1 MAVMTAEHKQNLT
14 VWTFPAAESA
24 RRELDLLR
32 GPQRA
37 RAITIDEAAVIE
49 WPPGRSEP
57 ETREFYRAEAGGDRR
72 RIWRTMLHAVFDVAE
87 APTPLFRDLGVN
99 DRFLGEVREHVQ
111 PGTSMLF
118 VLTTDGFY
126 RDLEPSSPDFDRTLL
141 YTTLPE
147 RAHAQR

>member
-1 MAVMTAEHKQNLT
+1 MPLMTAEHKQNLT

-24 RRELDLLR
+24 RRALDLLR

-37 RAITIDEAAVIE
+37 RAITIEAAVIE
-49 WPPGRSEP
+49 WPSGRSEP
-57 ETREFYRAEAGGDRR
+57 ETREFYRTDEGGDRR
-72 RIWRTMLHAVFDVAE
+72 RSWRTMLHAVFDVAE
-87 APTPLFRDLGVN
+87 APTPLFRNLGVN

-126 RDLEPSSPDFDRTLL
+126 LEPSFPNFDMTLL

-147 RAHAQR
+147 RAHAHR